1 VPRPNRATAQLRS
14 RLPAACLNIEDE
26 ILSTDSVGPPL
37 VEMQRVLSKLH
48 LLFDN
53 IVSAANFAL
62 PESTGQTA
70 LGGSLEAAA
79 AAGLTQ

>member
-1 VPRPNRATAQLRS
+1 MQRRLTSLEDTPSSHQSGSVSLVNLR
-14 RLPAACLNIEDE
+14 CI
-26 ILSTDSVGPPL
+26 STPPT